1 MKLKR
6 LLVGALLL
14 LSGLHVTAQDTK
26 MNDFISQLMA
36 RMTVEEKLG
45 QMNLL
50 PGTSA
55 TTGELKNSPLMQLIA
70 QGKLGTILNQKGV
83 DGIRQLQDSAVKKS
97 RLGIPLLVGMDVIHG
112 YETIFP
118 IPLGMSCS
126 WDLAAI
132 EQAARIAAK
141 EATADGICWTYSP
154 MVDIALDAR

>member
-83 DGIRQLQDSAVKKS
+83 DGIRQLQDAAV
-97 RLGIPLLVGMDVIHG
+97 
-112 YETIFP
+112 
-118 IPLGMSCS
+118 
-126 WDLAAI
+126 
-132 EQAARIAAK
+132 
-141 EATADGICWTYSP
+141 
-154 MVDIALDAR
+154 